1 MTTLK
6 LLNHSENTPEERMT
20 ADVIMR
26 GYANPDEL
34 MKKTIEAAKQRE
46 KENAAKNARKKKV
59 TMRIAAVA
67 ALVMIVLACTP
78 AGGYVVSAAE
88 SALHAFKSWLNGAFS
103 VTMKQTEND
112 CTIEIVEARV
122 SGNFL
127 YLMTAEN
134 FDKVKSDLSE
144 KYEEY
149 FDIMTFLSG
158 KIYDNKGNSCDILDA
173 NTRAGEYGDTVLV
186 TEAGR
191 AAYPNIITEYGDE
204 RANEYVRT
212 YQIFIPHMEKVIN
225 SDKKKVYCKISID
238 VQLFHDKYKSEQLAR
253 MNFEFPI
260 KLSND
265 AIALDE
271 YKLNYSYTVGDMKF
285 DFKKLSVFEHSSSI
299 MVELIPLNDL
309 ANYHLTNKDGRLL
322 IEADAFMQPKGYKHD
337 NDPCGLVE
345 ARFCLNYP
353 AGDGTDNLKLLDHH
367 AYSGGPDTRGN
378 AVNGGYNQVF
388 EVDGKYYFFLTDFE
402 GLGVEMFF
410 GTDYEGLIQ
419 ELDNPNTDQYF
430 NFVKNNIEKDYEFCV
445 MNLSY
450 EYVNLKDNREYS
462 GVVCCKDAWIDLESS
477 AKKKKF
483 KEMRLS
489 KKDWEGLYDYEEEDG
504 SVTNYATTEYTT
516 EVGDMTLSVSRVFS
530 VLNQSTGKN
539 EISVEFDYDRIDEKS
554 HVDEINC
561 IKCRFAAIKNGKVIA
576 CTTNCYDYA
585 ANIESWDFKMNTGDV
600 SQPDAIVPIHFQYR
614 FNGKKITYY
623 DPRYC
628 NEFGL
633 TKAEFKKV
641 KKFKQ
646 SWADFKTHNTF
657 TVSSDDKIAP

>member
-1 MTTLK
+1 MTELK
-6 LLNHSENTPEERMT
+6 LFNRNQSETEERVT

-26 GYANPDEL
+26 GYENPEEL
-34 MKKTIEAAKQRE
+34 MLKTIELAKERE
-46 KENAAKNARKKKV
+46 QENAARKALKKKI
-59 TMRIAAVA
+59 TMRVAAVA
-67 ALVMIVLACTP
+67 ALIIIVLAGTP

-144 KYEEY
+144 KQEPY
-149 FDIMTFLSG
+149 FKIMTFLSG

-173 NTRAGEYGDTVLV
+173 NTKAGDYGDTVLV

-204 RANEYVRT
+204 RLNDYVRT

-225 SDKKKVYCKISID
+225 SDKQKIYCKVSID
-238 VQLFHDKYKSEQLAR
+238 VQLFRDRYKSEQLAE
-253 MNFEFPI
+253 MDFEFPI
-260 KLSND
+260 TLTSD

-271 YKLNYSYTVGDMKF
+271 YKLDYSYTVGDMTF

-309 ANYHLTNKDGRLL
+309 AKYNFKDKKGRLD
-322 IEADAFMQPKGYKHD
+322 IEADAFMQPKGYQHD
-337 NDPCGLVE
+337 NQPRRGSVE
-345 ARFCLNYP
+345 ARLCLNYP
-353 AGDGTDNLKLLDHH
+353 AGTGTDNLMLLDHH
-367 AYSGGPDTRGN
+367 AYSGTYGN
-378 AVNGGYNQVF
+378 ADNGGSNQVF

-410 GTDYEGLIQ
+410 GTDYEGLIDG
-419 ELDNPNTDQYF
+419 LDNSDMDQYF
-430 NFVKNNIEKDYEFCV
+430 SFVKNHIGKDYEFCV

-450 EYVNLKDNREYS
+450 KYINCDDQREYS
-462 GVVCCKDAWIDLESS
+462 GLVCAKDAWIDLEST

-483 KEMRLS
+483 KEMRI
-489 KKDWEGLYDYEEEDG
+489 KKNDWWEEYEEDENAVPDKIL
-504 SVTNYATTEYTT
+504 SPEYAT
-516 EVGDMTLSVSRVFS
+516 EVGDMKLTVGQINL
-530 VLNQSTGKN
+530 QT
-539 EISVEFDYDRIDEKS
+539 VESLGRKQLLINSDHDLIDENS
-554 HVDEINC
+554 YADGTWF
-561 IKCRFAAIKNGKVIA
+561 IKCRFAALKNGKVVA
-576 CTTNCYDYA
+576 CTTDCYNYA
-585 ANIESWDFKMNTGDV
+585 ASIETYDWKMNIGDA
-600 SQPDAIVPIHFQYR
+600 SDLDAVVPIHFQYC
-614 FNGKKITYY
+614 FHGKKITYY

-628 NEFGL
+628 NAYGF

-646 SWADFKTHNTF
+646 SWTDFKSHNTF
-657 TVSSDDKIAP
+657 TVSPKDKIAP